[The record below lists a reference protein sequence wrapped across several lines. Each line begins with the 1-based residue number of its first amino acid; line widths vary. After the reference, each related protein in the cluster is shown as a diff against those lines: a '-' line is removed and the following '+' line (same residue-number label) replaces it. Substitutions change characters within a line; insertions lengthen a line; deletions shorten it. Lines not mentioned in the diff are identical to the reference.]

1 MGWGTTFEA
10 EIYLSRQV
18 FNHRDEVEFRLEE
31 VTDSINRCKQGIAML
46 VAVTP
51 KDYSNEEN
59 PLFEMRVELNE
70 ATDYLEDLL
79 AERTRLGLYLEYLKE
94 NNIEKIER
102 NEN

>member
-10 EIYLSRQV
+10 EVYLSRQV
-18 FNHRDEVEFRLEE
+18 FSNRSEVEFRLEE
-31 VTDSINRCKQGIAML
+31 IEDSMNWCKQNIAML

-59 PLFEMRVELNE
+59 PLFEMKTELNE
-70 ATDYLEDLL
+70 SLEYLEDLVV
-79 AERTRLGLYLEYLKE
+79 ERTRLGLYLEYLEE

-102 NEN
+102 DED